1 MFTYRKGV
9 LFLIVIFLSSIIGP
23 VINFVGNTS
32 VYNISF
38 ALPPLVAF
46 PSTFCRSCLTHIFF
60 IHSLSL
66 LSSFPQRV
74 QPSSVLAQLFTL
86 LGQSQLHYYWKYLAL
101 WLCLCIAYSRRCP
114 KFSYHVMSDTQRINL
129 FSNDM
134 ENFLRKCWEWP
145 CYGWFKMTGKI
156 GCSLEAGKKQEFLP
170 FCPTKSQQYL
180 SVPAFQKILVSFN
193 FSYLPL
199 LTPDSP
205 KEAC

>member
-38 ALPPLVAF
+38 ALPHLVAF

-60 IHSLSL
+60 VHSLSL
-66 LSSFPQRV
+66 PSFFPQRV
-74 QPSSVLAQLFTL
+74 QPSSVLAQLFIL

-114 KFSYHVMSDTQRINL
+114 KIQLPRYVWYTKNKPVQQWHGKLLEEM
-129 FSNDM
+129 
-134 ENFLRKCWEWP
+134 LRMAVLWLVQDDRQNRMQLRGWE
-145 CYGWFKMTGKI
+145 KTGI
-156 GCSLEAGKKQEFLP
+156 PSLLPHKKPTIFISSILP
-170 FCPTKSQQYL
+170 
-180 SVPAFQKILVSFN
+180 KILVSFD

-205 KEAC
+205 TEAC